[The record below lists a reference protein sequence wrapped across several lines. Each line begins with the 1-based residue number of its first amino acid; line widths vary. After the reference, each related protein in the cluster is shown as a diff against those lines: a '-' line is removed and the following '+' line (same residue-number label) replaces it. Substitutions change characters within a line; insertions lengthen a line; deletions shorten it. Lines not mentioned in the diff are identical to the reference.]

1 MCPKKYKEPE
11 FAKPKSRAKATE
23 KQYRRRSRIQVLE
36 VKQQRP
42 RTISTSDDDNSD
54 SSTSQFKRKRV
65 ESPIRDCPAEIKP
78 CDCGGDSSNHMIFY
92 ERNDGP
98 LKRHK
103 CIGSK
108 ADTQKHAGCELY
120 TNNEYNKRMKELNA
134 FESKYAG
141 EVDLKQHPL
150 ASEKGTKTLTA
161 KENKIT
167 RSYRKPLYVP
177 AYNQTA
183 EDEQQMNNKKSEMTT
198 RNVPGL
204 GKELVIVI
212 EEMDATAENLNM
224 TEEDRK
230 HFSRRKLENKGK
242 NENRPR
248 SQKPYISAK
257 DLEEAGP
264 SRKQV
269 YNYQKP
275 DSRQPTGDTEDTDNS
290 KTSGK
295 ANPKRKKT
303 STLEDTKLPK
313 EKQLQ
318 KQFKDNMSR
327 LSDIDRE
334 IHREASKRTTENMNA
349 ITQALACIPAE
360 ENVPLLQAKTAT
372 WEAVQAYWVGFHKEQ
387 RMAEIEEYKEKVK
400 KYPYLN
406 EKAKR
411 DLATPRGRQL

>member
-167 RSYRKPLYVP
+167 RC
-177 AYNQTA
+177 
-183 EDEQQMNNKKSEMTT
+183 ECGE
-198 RNVPGL
+198 
-204 GKELVIVI
+204 
-212 EEMDATAENLNM
+212 DATI
-224 TEEDRK
+224 T
-230 HFSRRKLENKGK
+230 HFL
-242 NENRPR
+242 
-248 SQKPYISAK
+248 
-257 DLEEAGP
+257 
-264 SRKQV
+264 
-269 YNYQKP
+269 YN
-275 DSRQPTGDTEDTDNS
+275 
-290 KTSGK
+290 
-295 ANPKRKKT
+295 
-303 STLEDTKLPK
+303 K
-313 EKQLQ
+313 EKPECKTRCLGSIKLTESHYTYPLIT
-318 KQFKDNMSR
+318 KQQ
-327 LSDIDRE
+327 
-334 IHREASKRTTENMNA
+334 RTSN
-349 ITQALACIPAE
+349 
-360 ENVPLLQAKTAT
+360 K
-372 WEAVQAYWVGFHKEQ
+372 
-387 RMAEIEEYKEKVK
+387 
-400 KYPYLN
+400 
-406 EKAKR
+406 
-411 DLATPRGRQL
+411 

>member
-167 RSYRKPLYVP
+167 RS
-177 AYNQTA
+177 

-230 HFSRRKLENKGK
+230 VLESVSK
-242 NENRPR
+242 
-248 SQKPYISAK
+248 
-257 DLEEAGP
+257 
-264 SRKQV
+264 KQ
-269 YNYQKP
+269 
-275 DSRQPTGDTEDTDNS
+275 E
-290 KTSGK
+290 
-295 ANPKRKKT
+295 
-303 STLEDTKLPK
+303 
-313 EKQLQ
+313 
-318 KQFKDNMSR
+318 
-327 LSDIDRE
+327 
-334 IHREASKRTTENMNA
+334 
-349 ITQALACIPAE
+349 
-360 ENVPLLQAKTAT
+360 
-372 WEAVQAYWVGFHKEQ
+372 
-387 RMAEIEEYKEKVK
+387 
-400 KYPYLN
+400 
-406 EKAKR
+406 EKAQRVALQQEKIR
-411 DLATPRGRQL
+411 EQGQK